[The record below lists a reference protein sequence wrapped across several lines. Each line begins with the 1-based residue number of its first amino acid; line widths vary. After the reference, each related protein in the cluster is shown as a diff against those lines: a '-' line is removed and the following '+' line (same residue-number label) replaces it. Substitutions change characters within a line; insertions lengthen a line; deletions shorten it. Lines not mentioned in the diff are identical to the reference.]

1 MKRGN
6 YPKTVDASRVEKGTE
21 ELISELR
28 RSAAWM
34 DMVMSNLAEG
44 VVVVNENF
52 RVIFVNDAFANMLVQ
67 TKLFLLS
74 KSLFEVF
81 TLKDISAQN
90 GAAVSK
96 EDFTVSGFRG
106 GTYAFQKNSQKENGL
121 VFIEVGV
128 TYIPP
133 LRQTVLVMHDITERK
148 KAEDEALR
156 VNRELETFSYS
167 ISHDLRAPLRTIDG
181 FSKILIEEY
190 AGKLDSEGKRFLANI
205 RNGAQEMGK
214 LIDDILTL
222 SRFGRQAIKAENI
235 DMQPMVSAIAHT
247 LIAAVPSRKIEADIR
262 PMPFAYAD
270 PALIRQ
276 VWVNLISNAIKFT
289 KTKET
294 AIIVISGEEK
304 DGEVEYS
311 IEDNGAGFDMQYA
324 EKLFGV
330 FQRLHSSEEFEGT
343 GVGLAIVSHIV
354 LRHGGKV
361 RAEGK
366 VNEGARFF
374 FTLPKL
380 PVQ

>member
-1 MKRGN
+1 MKN
-6 YPKTVDASRVEKGTE
+6 ANSPKISKTRKTEQGTE
-21 ELISELR
+21 EMISELR

-44 VVVVNENF
+44 VVVVDENL
-52 RVIFVNDAFANMLVQ
+52 RVIFVNDAFASMLGK
-67 TKLFLLS
+67 TKLFLLG
-74 KSLFEVF
+74 KPLLGVF
-81 TLKDISAQN
+81 TLKDINVQTGTAI
-90 GAAVSK
+90 SK
-96 EDFTVSGFRG
+96 KDFLVSGFRG
-106 GTYAFQKNSQKENGL
+106 GTYEFQKKSGAI
-121 VFIEVGV
+121 FIEVGA
-128 TYIPP
+128 TYIQP

-190 AGKLDSEGKRFLANI
+190 SGKLDSEGKRFLTNI

-235 DMQPMVSAIAHT
+235 DMHAMVSAIART

-262 PMPFAYAD
+262 SLPPSCAD
-270 PALIRQ
+270 PALVRQ

-304 DGEVEYS
+304 DGEIEYS
-311 IEDNGAGFDMQYA
+311 IQDNGAGFDMQYA
-324 EKLFGV
+324 KKLFGV

-366 VNEGARFF
+366 VNEGAKFF
-374 FTLPKL
+374 FTIPKL
-380 PVQ
+380 PAS